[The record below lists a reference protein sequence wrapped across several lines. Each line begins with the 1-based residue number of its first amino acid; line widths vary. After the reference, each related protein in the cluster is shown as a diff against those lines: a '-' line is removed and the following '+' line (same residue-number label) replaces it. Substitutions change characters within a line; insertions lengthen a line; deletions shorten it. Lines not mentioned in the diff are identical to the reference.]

1 MTPDSS
7 TAGSAGGD
15 TVGGATTGASGDT
28 GSVGTT
34 AGSAGGSDEVTSP
47 SGNANGRTNGD
58 ATVKRDDSPFEYAE
72 DSDED
77 SPADDSVFDS
87 LSSAALTEATA
98 ANQANDTSEIDDA
111 PDSSY
116 VTIADVGN
124 TYSLVSDPD
133 SGNLYVGAAGQGTY
147 FAAVDGFVIGDD
159 SDNYLHYYPDV
170 MAAYNVS
177 RLRLSDETA
186 IPKTADIVGLAPVD
200 YDGSGATSNVYA
212 AIDTMGNVFVTITCD
227 IEGGDSKVFLAR
239 DAEEGVKVLQEQK
252 LRYTVTGGIVTDC
265 YYLPW
270 AAPAAPS

>member
-1 MTPDSS
+1 MTPDGS

-15 TVGGATTGASGDT
+15 TVGGGDT
-28 GSVGTT
+28 GSNGTT
-34 AGSAGGSDEVTSP
+34 AGSAGGSDENTSP
-47 SGNANGRTNGD
+47 SGNGNGGTNGD

-72 DSDED
+72 DSDEA
-77 SPADDSVFDS
+77 SPADDSAFES
-87 LSSAALTEATA
+87 LSSAALTEATT

-133 SGNLYVGAAGQGTY
+133 SGNLYVGVAGQGTY

-159 SDNYLHYYPDV
+159 SDNYLHYHPDV

-177 RLRLSDETA
+177 RIRLSDETA
-186 IPKTADIVGLAPVD
+186 IPKTADIVSLAPVD
-200 YDGSGATSNVYA
+200 YDDSSATPNVYA

-227 IEGGDSKVFLAR
+227 IEGEDSKVFLAR
-239 DAEEGVKVLQEQK
+239 DAEEGIKMLQEQK
-252 LRYTVTGGIVTDC
+252 LRYTVTGGVVTDC